1 MIARYRHWD
10 KKIQEGAWERW
21 VCGGTIVGKVTIASM
36 KGWHWKNNRNAKRW
50 CWKLWHAQGRI
61 WHKMWNIWQFFL
73 LKSNTLA
80 CHSFIDSEKWHKN
93 LGSETKDSWLHT
105 ATAVITVSTFL
116 FTSSQ
121 GPDAHSEKKA
131 SWHLH
136 RQKGSLWI
144 ENSELWKLQ
153 SFIIGFKQTYPF
165 TQRQTLLYYIGQSSR
180 STICCG
186 GRQYL

>member
-80 CHSFIDSEKWHKN
+80 CQFHWFGEMTQESWVRDKGQLITYSNCSYHSFNIFIHQFPGAWCPLREKGQLAPAQAEGFIVN
-93 LGSETKDSWLHT
+93 
-105 ATAVITVSTFL
+105 
-116 FTSSQ
+116 
-121 GPDAHSEKKA
+121 
-131 SWHLH
+131 
-136 RQKGSLWI
+136 R
-144 ENSELWKLQ
+144 ELWALETPI
-153 SFIIGFKQTYPF
+153 FYNW
-165 TQRQTLLYYIGQSSR
+165 L
-180 STICCG
+180 
-186 GRQYL
+186 